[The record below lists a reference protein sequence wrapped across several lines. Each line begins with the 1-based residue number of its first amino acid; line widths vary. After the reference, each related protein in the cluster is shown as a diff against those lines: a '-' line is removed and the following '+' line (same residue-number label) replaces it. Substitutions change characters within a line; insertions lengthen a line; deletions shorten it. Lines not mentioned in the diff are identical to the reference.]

1 MYTSYICEYNV
12 YKHTSIQAERNFELK
27 DIKQHFKTFDFN
39 FIFKKIVLRM
49 FYMVYFI
56 WGK

>member
-12 YKHTSIQAERNFELK
+12 YKHTSVQAERNFEIK

-39 FIFKKIVLRM
+39 FIFKKIVLLNYVSTLIFRK
-49 FYMVYFI
+49 F
-56 WGK
+56 